1 MPGWLTG
8 RAPRALVQLET
19 LVGTLED
26 SFTSSEMV
34 MSSSPASPR
43 AMATLKAEKDRRQQ
57 LLRQLT
63 QACLI
68 HRRQPDTSCLDRALR
83 ADRPLLACSVCVY
96 S

>member
-1 MPGWLTG
+1 LQGVRGAARVHTCSSALPAWLTG

-63 QACLI
+63 QACLTSPLAA
-68 HRRQPDTSCLDRALR
+68 RQLMP
-83 ADRPLLACSVCVY
+83 
-96 S
+96 